1 MSLLDS
7 MMDALSVAPHTHKC
21 IDQDESACADQCVRC
36 AVQKLTALKPEGGM
50 SLLDSLEEQKKEI
63 DRLTK
68 ELEAAVKVGYVAEA
82 NVRAR
87 DIAVKHAMERAE
99 KAEAACQVKQGVH
112 PSWVNEVARLREEN
126 AALKKEARELPPA
139 RKKAMRDMMLS
150 NNAAVSALDASEGTL
165 EEQKREIKRL
175 REENA
180 ILKWCS
186 KHAVVQPCQFCP
198 DERIAAKLGEETT
211 RRSELQLKLVAINLA
226 LGRAL
231 TTLRVIRTW
240 ANTGHQEATEMQMMA
255 AEALEPGKFP
265 TPAKLL
271 LAIAGNAAV
280 SERAEHVAVLED
292 NDDR

>member
-21 IDQDESACADQCVRC
+21 IDQNESACADQCVRC

-126 AALKKEARELPPA
+126 AALKQEARILPPA
-139 RKKAMRDMMLS
+139 REKAMRDMMLS
-150 NNAAVSALDASEGTL
+150 NNTAV
-165 EEQKREIKRL
+165 
-175 REENA
+175 
-180 ILKWCS
+180 
-186 KHAVVQPCQFCP
+186 
-198 DERIAAKLGEETT
+198 DELLAAK
-211 RRSELQLKLVAINLA
+211 
-226 LGRAL
+226 
-231 TTLRVIRTW
+231 
-240 ANTGHQEATEMQMMA
+240 
-255 AEALEPGKFP
+255 
-265 TPAKLL
+265 
-271 LAIAGNAAV
+271 
-280 SERAEHVAVLED
+280 AVLERARTAIAKYPVYAKAWAD
-292 NDDR
+292 AMSETSPKQAQRGAEACRALESEFNAVLALLKGEP